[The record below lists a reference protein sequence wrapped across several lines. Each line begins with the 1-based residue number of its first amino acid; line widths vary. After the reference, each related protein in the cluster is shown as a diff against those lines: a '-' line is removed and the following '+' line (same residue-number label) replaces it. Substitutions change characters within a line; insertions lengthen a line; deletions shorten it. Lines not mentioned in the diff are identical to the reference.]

1 MGDLMRRNERANDTQ
16 APRRDIRRDIR
27 SKKKMAVRRQA
38 EGESPRVA
46 PVLAVT

>member
-1 MGDLMRRNERANDTQ
+1 MGDLMRRDERANNNQPPQ
-16 APRRDIRRDIR
+16 ARYRGNR

-46 PVLAVT
+46 PALAVT

>member
-1 MGDLMRRNERANDTQ
+1 MGDLMRRNERANNTQ
-16 APRRDIRRDIR
+16 APQARYRDNR

-46 PVLAVT
+46 PALAVT